1 LTPSEPAIK
10 IVDTDHIHL
19 ELNVF
24 ERDLPALAVGQDI
37 RFRIQ
42 ESKESEYDATVY
54 LINKVIDPE
63 KRTVGIHGH
72 LVDENLAKRLNP
84 GMYVEADI
92 YTTSDKVWS
101 LPKDALVEIDGV
113 FYVLVLQDRTES
125 GYTFLKRE
133 VKTGASNDSQIEIMN
148 TADFIENEEFLINGA
163 FNLITE

>member
-1 LTPSEPAIK
+1 
-10 IVDTDHIHL
+10 
-19 ELNVF
+19 
-24 ERDLPALAVGQDI
+24 
-37 RFRIQ
+37 
-42 ESKESEYDATVY
+42 
-54 LINKVIDPE
+54 
-63 KRTVGIHGH
+63 